1 MSDKMNHLSPWDL
14 SGVGMGFGL
23 YRPRRPSYT
32 FATQAQRQRSESYRY
47 AVRKGTSDTEEPADF
62 IEGIIQ
68 RKNRKESYIRAT
80 RHEDQ
85 MDVEMS
91 EVREAMRALDED
103 LEEPEIATARVRLP
117 PVPASPIILIN
128 DQGPSNTNNINHAN
142 HMEHYEKLNGT
153 NTENRLSMPNMT
165 QSILPN
171 MPSALSENHI
181 LELKEVVALKRYS
194 PNHEY
199 TSSNFD
205 ETSNRI
211 RKTGVTLPV
220 NDISDDVNEDSVFT
234 SEFSNE
240 AQGATTPS
248 SGDMPPLTGLKRI
261 RFKKNLV
268 LLCVSF
274 IFIFNAFRA
283 IQNLQ
288 SSLNSDGYLGII
300 SMSCIH
306 GTMCVTCLW
315 APVVINQFT
324 AKWTLV
330 CGMSTYILWIAA
342 NFYPRFYTLIPF
354 GILVGVGKGILWTA
368 ESSYIL
374 KLSFDYSRVTK
385 EGLDKEMFRFHGIFL
400 ACFQT
405 THIWGNLISSLVLH
419 SAKNS
424 HEAGHMMY
432 MNMTHIGGD
441 MNGGGALT
449 MPGGS
454 CGVLFP
460 CQHSSSAN
468 GMYMYVCWYVSVVVV
483 ALRFT

>member
-1 MSDKMNHLSPWDL
+1 MNHLSPWDL

-47 AVRKGTSDTEEPADF
+47 AVRKSTSDSDEPADF

-80 RHEDQ
+80 RYEDRA
-85 MDVEMS
+85 DVELN

-103 LEEPEIATARVRLP
+103 LAEAAEPQGAAAESP
-117 PVPASPIILIN
+117 NKCPVPSSPVILIN
-128 DQGPSNTNNINHAN
+128 DTRHPDSNSFNHAN
-142 HMEHYEKLNGT
+142 HNEHYEKLNGT
-153 NTENRLSMPNMT
+153 SRQDRMS
-165 QSILPN
+165 LPN
-171 MPSALSENHI
+171 ALSENHI
-181 LELKEVVALKRYS
+181 KELKEVVSLKRYS
-194 PNHEY
+194 PNHEP
-199 TSSNFD
+199 TPSLA
-205 ETSNRI
+205 NRQ
-211 RKTGVTLPV
+211 RKAGMSLPV
-220 NDISDDVNEDSVFT
+220 NDKHEEYNEDSVFT
-234 SEFSNE
+234 SDFSE
-240 AQGATTPS
+240 GARDVTTPTS
-248 SGDMPPLTGLKRI
+248 TDSTPFRGFKKI

-274 IFIFNAFRA
+274 ILIFNAFRA

-288 SSLNSDGYLGII
+288 SSINSDGYLGII
-300 SMSCIH
+300 SLACIH
-306 GTMCVTCLW
+306 GTMCISCLW
-315 APVVINQFT
+315 APLVINKFT

-330 CGMSTYILWIAA
+330 FGMSTYILWIAA

-354 GILVGVGKGILWTA
+354 GILAGIGKGILWTA

-419 SAKNS
+419 SEVTMHKNAS
-424 HEAGHMMY
+424 I
-432 MNMTHIGGD
+432 TGGD
-441 MNGGGALT
+441 MGMESQRSGE
-449 MPGGS
+449 S

-460 CQHSSSAN
+460 CQQSSTSSGKFMVQN
-468 GMYMYVCWYVSVVVV
+468 N
-483 ALRFT
+483 